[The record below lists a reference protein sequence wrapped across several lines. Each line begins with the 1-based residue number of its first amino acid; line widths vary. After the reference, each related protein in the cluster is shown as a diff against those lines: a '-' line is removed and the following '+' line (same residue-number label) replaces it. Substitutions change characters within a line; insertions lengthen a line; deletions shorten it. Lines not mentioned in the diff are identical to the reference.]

1 MTWSQLTKSAKREG
15 EMAAERLVSELNL
28 SVERAIDVFGV
39 IEDMEVWLLFQK
51 LDKALGVYFSGTS
64 AGILINSERPIGMQR
79 LTAAHELGHHVL
91 KHGEGVDDL
100 VSLRA
105 SPGPRRGAAQNLS
118 AERFLQEISAQA
130 FAMSFLAP
138 AELVR
143 RMMAAL
149 GIERD
154 KPIPPERVYEL
165 SLHLGMSH
173 EATAHRLV
181 ALRELAPDQLDSV
194 LIRPAQAKQ
203 NIGHGH
209 KPKDAKADV
218 WPIGLRQRGVLI
230 NARVGDELALSLDET
245 PSSGYRWSIEE
256 DTDGFAVRLD
266 DFVSADN
273 AAQRPRAG
281 GRGERRITVRIERP
295 GENRLRLSCVRAWKP
310 QEPIRSFHLMVDAE
324 DKPGREAAPRRSARR
339 ALIEAER

>member
-1 MTWSQLTKSAKREG
+1 MTLSQRMKSAKREG
-15 EMAAERLVSELNL
+15 EMAAERLVSELKL
-28 SVERAIDVFGV
+28 SVAKPIDVFGV
-39 IEDMEVWLLFQK
+39 IEDLEVWLLFQK
-51 LDKALGVYFSGTS
+51 LDKALGVYFSGSS
-64 AGILINSERPIGMQR
+64 AGILINSERPIGVQR
-79 LTAAHELGHHVL
+79 LTAAHELGHHIL
-91 KHGEGVDDL
+91 KHGEGLDDP

-105 SPGPRRGAAQNLS
+105 APGKRRGAAQNLS
-118 AERFLQEISAQA
+118 VERYLQEISAQA

-143 RMMAAL
+143 TMMGIL

-154 KPIPPERVYEL
+154 KLIPPERVYEL

-181 ALRELAPDQLDSV
+181 ALRELDPDRLDGV
-194 LIRPAQAKQ
+194 LIPPAQAKQ
-203 NIGHGH
+203 NIGHGL
-209 KPKDAKADV
+209 KPKDGKADV
-218 WPIGLRQRGVLI
+218 WPIGPRQRGTLI
-230 NARVGDELALSLDET
+230 NARVGDELALSLEET
-245 PSSGYRWSIEE
+245 PSSGYRWAIEA

-281 GRGERRITVRIERP
+281 GKGERRITVRIERP
-295 GENRLRLSCVRAWKP
+295 GENRFRLSYVRAWRP
-310 QEPIRSFHLMVDAE
+310 QEPINSFHVMVDAE
-324 DKPGREAAPRRSARR
+324 EMPGKEAAPRHSARQ